1 MRGEVLG
8 PEIGL
13 GFHQP
18 DGDPTVL
25 GIVDQDGTQQ
35 RAGDFEC
42 GPIEPAPIGWRGQK
56 ARNGSMS
63 LGTKGLRMKLTIG
76 SSHSRNQLRMNDSFM
91 IS

>member
-1 MRGEVLG
+1 MRGEVFG
-8 PEIGL
+8 PEISL

-18 DGDPTVL
+18 DSHPTVL
-25 GIVDQDGTQQ
+25 GIVDQDGPQQ
-35 RAGDFEC
+35 IAGDIEG
-42 GPIEPAPIGWRGQK
+42 GPIEPVPIGWRGQK